1 MKNLD
6 LNKLRKEINKEKS
19 TGVLE
24 LKLPDQLEAIEDVK
38 KSIDNLSGL
47 LEGQEQY
54 DFDQLK
60 QAIDEVKNLL
70 QTIDFAPLTKSLE
83 ESITNVLT
91 LHNSTHKELQ
101 NKNNEAISRLT
112 KTIVDNAAFTD
123 GTTRLMPGGYIYDEV
138 AGTAL
143 TENDAA
149 AARIDAKR
157 AQIGVIEDATTR
169 GQRAGV
175 DAAGRL
181 ATWSGLFPANTAL
194 NTYET
199 RITTATT
206 TTPTSSTA
214 YISSIVISI
223 EAGGA
228 GSTVTIR
235 DKQGTPVVLVNALS
249 TTTTGTTPTILDF
262 QTPIKMTSGIDIITA
277 SGSAATVDVWISYYQ

>member
-70 QTIDFAPLTKSLE
+70 QTIDFAPFIKSLE
-83 ESITNVLT
+83 ESINNVLT

-112 KTIVDNAAFTD
+112 KTIVDNK
-123 GTTRLMPGGYIYDEV
+123 PV
-138 AGTAL
+138 V
-143 TENDAA
+143 NV
-149 AARIDAKR
+149 K
-157 AQIGVIEDATTR
+157 
-169 GQRAGV
+169 
-175 DAAGRL
+175 
-181 ATWSGLFPANTAL
+181 ANTVP
-194 NTYET
+194 
-199 RITTATT
+199 ATEYR
-206 TTPTSSTA
+206 PSDSD
-214 YISSIVISI
+214 I
-223 EAGGA
+223 
-228 GSTVTIR
+228 
-235 DKQGTPVVLVNALS
+235 
-249 TTTTGTTPTILDF
+249 F
-262 QTPIKMTSGIDIITA
+262 GIDVYFGFLHPTGKWYILKQSGKEQA
-277 SGSAATVDVWISYYQ
+277 SFRYATGLSNYSQNWSVHKRLTYKPFSEVKL